1 MASVSTDKNGHRVIQ
16 FYDASERR
24 RTLRVGKVP
33 IKTANSIRVH
43 VERMVSA
50 QITGHAV
57 DDVTALWV
65 SNLDRKMSKKLS
77 TVGLIAARETSTLGE
92 LVDSFI
98 KLQLNDVKPRTM
110 AKYIGVKKHLID
122 HFGASQSLKSLN
134 AGDAKGF
141 RAYLI
146 GKGKAEN
153 TVRKI
158 CGVSKT
164 FINLAIDKELI
175 TKNPFDGVPTAFVPT
190 RDRHRYITKEDT
202 EKVIAACP
210 DDEWKLIIALARYGG
225 LRTPSE
231 TFALR
236 LDDINWEKD
245 RFYVRSPKTE
255 RFSGKEGRWIPIF
268 PELRPY
274 LYQCAEMAE
283 DGAELVI
290 AKHRPNSHNLR
301 TRFHRIIKRAGLV
314 PWEKVFQNLR
324 SSRETELIESFP
336 IQTVV
341 SWLGNSPKV
350 ALQSYLQVRETDFE
364 SAVKSAA
371 IGAVDHVEISGTEQ
385 DNGKTTN
392 EVCPL

>member
-1 MASVSTDKNGHRVIQ
+1 MASVSTDKNGHRIIQ
-16 FYDASERR
+16 FYDASNRR

-43 VERMVSA
+43 VERLVSS

-65 SNLDRKMSKKLS
+65 SNLDQKMTKKLS
-77 TVGLIAARETSTLGE
+77 NAGLIAARESSMLGE

-98 KLQLNDVKPRTM
+98 RLRDGDVKPRTM
-110 AKYIGVKKHLID
+110 MKYKGVRKHLID
-122 HFGASQSLKSLN
+122 HFGENRPIKSLT
-134 AGDAKGF
+134 AADAKEF

-146 GKGKAEN
+146 QKGKSEN
-153 TVRKI
+153 TIRKI

-164 FINLAIDKELI
+164 FINLAIDKELL
-175 TKNPFDGVPTAFVPT
+175 TKNPFDGVPSAFVPT
-190 RDRHRYITKEDT
+190 RERHYYVTKEDI
-202 EKVIAACP
+202 EKVIAECP

-231 TFALR
+231 TFALTW
-236 LDDINWEKD
+236 DDISWNKD

-255 RFSGKEGRWIPIF
+255 RFAGKEGRMVPIF

-274 LYQCAEMAE
+274 LYKCAESAE
-283 DGAELVI
+283 RGAQLVI
-290 AKHRPNSHNLR
+290 TKHRPNSHNLR
-301 TRFHRIIKRAGLV
+301 TRFHSIITRAGLK

-324 SSRETELIESFP
+324 SSRETELVERFP

-341 SWLGNSPKV
+341 AWLGNSPKV
-350 ALQSYLQVRETDFE
+350 ALQSYLQVRESDFDKAIE
-364 SAVKSAA
+364 SDATGAA
-371 IGAVDHVEISGTEQ
+371 DGVELNRTEG
-385 DNGKTTN
+385 DSEKVSN
-392 EVCPL
+392 

>member
-1 MASVSTDKNGHRVIQ
+1 MASLSEKNGHRIIQ
-16 FYDASERR
+16 FYDASGRR
-24 RTLRVGKVP
+24 RTLRIGKIP
-33 IKTANSIRVH
+33 KKTAESVRGH
-43 VERMVSA
+43 VERLVQA

-57 DDVTALWV
+57 DDVTAFWV
-65 SNLDRKMSKKLS
+65 SKLESKMTGKLAKA
-77 TVGLIAARETSTLGE
+77 GLIAEREASTLGK
-92 LVDSFI
+92 LVDEFI
-98 KLQLNDVKPRTM
+98 NLQLNDVKPRTM
-110 AKYIGVKKHLID
+110 AKYRGVRKHLID
-122 HFGASQSLKSLN
+122 HFGENLSIKSMT

-164 FINLAIDKELI
+164 FLNLAIDKELI
-175 TKNPFDGVPTAFVPT
+175 AKNPFNGVPTAFVPT
-190 RDRHRYITKEDT
+190 RDRHRYITKEET
-202 EKVIAACP
+202 ESVIAQAP

-231 TFALR
+231 TFALK

-255 RFSGKEGRWIPIF
+255 RFVGKEGRWVPIF

-274 LYQCAEMAE
+274 LYQCAEKVE
-283 DGAELVI
+283 VGAELVI
-290 AKHRPNSHNLR
+290 SKHRPNSHNLR
-301 TRFHRIIKRAGLV
+301 TRFHRIIKRAGMV

-324 SSRETELIESFP
+324 SSRETELLERFP

-350 ALQSYLQVRETDFE
+350 ALQSYLMVRESDFVA
-364 SAVKSAA
+364 AVKSD
-371 IGAVDHVEISGTEQ
+371 AVSASECARQWVTGDDSRELSNSISHQ
-385 DNGKTTN
+385 
-392 EVCPL
+392 